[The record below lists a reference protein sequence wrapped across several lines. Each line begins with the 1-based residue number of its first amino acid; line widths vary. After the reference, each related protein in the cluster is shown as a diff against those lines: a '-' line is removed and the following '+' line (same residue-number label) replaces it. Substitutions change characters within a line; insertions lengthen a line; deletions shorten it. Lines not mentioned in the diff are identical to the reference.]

1 MNDELLFAAIALRD
15 DMLMRA
21 KMSTY
26 LNNDE
31 IVVEAGKSIWFRFN
45 EAINNSQKD

>member
-1 MNDELLFAAIALRD
+1 MNDKLLFAAIALRD

-21 KMSTY
+21 KMNAH

-31 IVVEAGKSIWFRFN
+31 IVVEAGNGVWFRFN
-45 EAINNSQKD
+45 EAINNSQKA